1 MNMISIAPRLTDE
14 QRSKYGLIADV
25 LIPEAAGMPSAT
37 QVGVHTRYIDDA
49 LRLRPDL
56 LPALLDALSSLEAA
70 GEPRAAL
77 LALGASSQTSFD
89 AVGMLT
95 AGSYYMD
102 DHVREL
108 IRYPGQEARALVDD
122 TDTYL
127 EMLANVVERGPIYR
141 RVPAEEEAGA

>member
-1 MNMISIAPRLTDE
+1 MNLISIAPKLTEE
-14 QRSKYGLIADV
+14 QRVQYGRLADE

-37 QVGVHTRYIDDA
+37 QVGVHTTYIDDA

-56 LPALLDALSSLEAA
+56 LPALLQAV
-70 GEPRAAL
+70 AAL
-77 LALGASSQTSFD
+77 D
-89 AVGMLT
+89 AVGTPREALIALGTAHEEAFNAVGVLT

-102 DHVREL
+102 DRVREL
-108 IRYPGQEARALVDD
+108 IRYPGQEARSLVDD

-141 RVPAEEEAGA
+141 PVPDEEARA